1 MNTTAPTVQEVL
13 DLIEQLPSEDQN
25 LVTEIVQKRL
35 AAQHRAI
42 LLAEVREARAAYR
55 VGDVS
60 RGTLDDLLSELEE

>member
-35 AAQHRAI
+35 AAQYRAI

>member
-25 LVTEIVQKRL
+25 LITEIVQKRL
-35 AAQHRAI
+35 AAEHRAV

-55 VGDVS
+55 IGDVS
-60 RGTLDDLLSELEE
+60 RRTLDDLLSELEE